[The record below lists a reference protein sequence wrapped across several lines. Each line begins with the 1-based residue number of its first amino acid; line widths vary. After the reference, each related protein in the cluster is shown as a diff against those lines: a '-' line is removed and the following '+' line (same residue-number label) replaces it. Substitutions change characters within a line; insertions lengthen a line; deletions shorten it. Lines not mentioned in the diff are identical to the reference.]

1 MLDKKTLEKFNQEH
15 LIEFEKLMSSNE
27 KEHLSEKLESL
38 NLADIRNLYNDL
50 YLNKKVIDDVSS
62 VNEVKYDVKSEFTVD
77 EVEQYEK
84 IGLDAIKKGKFAV
97 LLMAGGQ
104 GTRLG
109 YKGPKGSFEI
119 EDTSL
124 FEIQAKQLLALK
136 EQTGQYID
144 WYIMTSKINDKET
157 QLYFESKNYF
167 GYDRDYVHFFMQ
179 DNIVALS
186 EEGKLV
192 LDVDSNILETPN
204 GNGGVFKS
212 LAKSGYLDE
221 MTENGVEYI
230 FLNNIDNV
238 LVKVLDPLFA
248 GYTFQ
253 KSMDIT
259 TKSIQPKDGESVG
272 RLVNANQKD
281 TVLEYS
287 ELDPEIA
294 NEFNNANIGIHSFKL
309 AFINNVVDND
319 LPYHLAI
326 KNLKQLD
333 EDFGVIEL
341 PTLKFELFYFDI
353 FQYAHSFVTLQVPRE
368 EEFSPLKNKEGKD
381 SVETATADLKRMNM
395 I

>member
-77 EVEQYEK
+77 EIEQYEK

-97 LLMAGGQ
+97 LLMVGGQ

-167 GYDRDYVHFFMQ
+167 GYDRDHVHFFMQ

>member
-77 EVEQYEK
+77 EIEQYEK

-167 GYDRDYVHFFMQ
+167 GYDRDHVHFFMQ

-221 MTENGVEYI
+221 MIENGVEYI

>member
-1 MLDKKTLEKFNQEH
+1 MLDKKALEKFNQDH
-15 LIEFEKLMSSNE
+15 LIEFEKLMSTNE
-27 KEHLSEKLESL
+27 KEQLSEKLDAL
-38 NLADIRNLYNDL
+38 NLTDIQDL
-50 YLNKKVIDDVSS
+50 YEDLYINKKEIDDVTSI
-62 VNEVKYDVKSEFTVD
+62 NEVKYDIKNEFTD
-77 EVEQYEK
+77 EEIEQYEK
-84 IGLDAIKKGKFAV
+84 VGLEAIRKGKFAV

-119 EDTSL
+119 EGVSL

-136 EQTGQYID
+136 EQTGEFVD
-144 WYIMTSKINDKET
+144 WYIMTSKINDQET
-157 QLYFESKNYF
+157 QLFFESNNYF
-167 GYDRDYVHFFMQ
+167 GYDKSHVHFFMQ

-192 LDVDSNILETPN
+192 LDVDNNILETPN
-204 GNGGVFKS
+204 GNGGVFKA
-212 LAKSGYLDE
+212 LKKAGYLQE
-221 MTENGVEYI
+221 MLDNGVEYI

-253 KSMDIT
+253 NSMDIT

-272 RLVNANQKD
+272 RLVHTKHKD

-287 ELDPEIA
+287 ELNPEVA

-309 AFINNVVDND
+309 LFINNVVDNE

-333 EDFGVIEL
+333 EDFGVIEQS
-341 PTLKFELFYFDI
+341 TLKFELFYFDI
-353 FQYAHSFVTLQVPRE
+353 FQYANSFITLQVPRD

-381 SVETATADLKRMNM
+381 SVETARADLKRMNM

>member
-27 KEHLSEKLESL
+27 EEHLSEKLESL

-77 EVEQYEK
+77 EIEQYEK

-167 GYDRDYVHFFMQ
+167 GYDRDHVHFFMQ

-309 AFINNVVDND
+309 AFINNVVDYD

>member
-1 MLDKKTLEKFNQEH
+1 MLDKKGLEKFNQEH
-15 LIEFEKLMSSNE
+15 LIEFEKLMSNNE
-27 KEHLSEKLESL
+27 KEQLATKVDSL
-38 NLADIRNLYNDL
+38 NLSNIQDL
-50 YLNKKVIDDVSS
+50 YEDLYVNKKVIDDVSS
-62 VNEVKYDVKSEFTVD
+62 VSEVKYDIKENFSD
-77 EVEQYEK
+77 EEIEQYEK
-84 IGLDAIKKGKFAV
+84 VGYEAIKKGKFAV

-109 YKGPKGSFEI
+109 FKGPKGSFEI
-119 EDTSL
+119 EGVSL
-124 FEIQAKQLLALK
+124 FEIQARQLLALK
-136 EQTGQYID
+136 ERTGVFVD
-144 WYIMTSKINDKET
+144 WYIMTSKVNDRET
-157 QLYFESKNYF
+157 QLYFEDQNYF
-167 GYDRDYVHFFMQ
+167 GYDSDHVHFFKQ
-179 DNIVALS
+179 ENIVALT

-192 LDVDSNILETPN
+192 LDVDGNILETPN

-212 LAKSGYLDE
+212 LKKSGYLDE
-221 MTENGVEYI
+221 MTGNGVEYI

-259 TKSIQPKDGESVG
+259 TKSIKPKDGESVG
-272 RLVNANQKD
+272 RLVNAQQKD
-281 TVLEYS
+281 TVYEYS
-287 ELDPEIA
+287 ELDAEVA

-309 AFINNVVDND
+309 LFINNVVDNE
-319 LPYHLAI
+319 LPYHLAV

-333 EDFGVIEL
+333 EDFGVIEQ

-353 FQYAHSFVTLQVPRE
+353 FRYANSFITLQVPRE
-368 EEFSPLKNKEGKD
+368 EEFSPLKNKEGND

>member
-77 EVEQYEK
+77 EIEQYEK

-167 GYDRDYVHFFMQ
+167 GYDRDHVHFFMQ

-253 KSMDIT
+253 KRMDIT

-309 AFINNVVDND
+309 AFINNVVDYD

>member
-77 EVEQYEK
+77 EIEQYEK

-309 AFINNVVDND
+309 AFINNVVDYD

>member
-77 EVEQYEK
+77 EIEQYEK

-167 GYDRDYVHFFMQ
+167 GYDRDHVHFFMQ

-238 LVKVLDPLFA
+238 LVKVLDSLFA

>member
-77 EVEQYEK
+77 EIEQYEK

-167 GYDRDYVHFFMQ
+167 GFDRDHVHFFMQ